1 MYNKL
6 FTKILDSS
14 IWLEPSGTRIIW
26 LTMIAAMDENGF
38 VQFASVANLAH
49 RARIEL
55 AEAQAAVDCL
65 EGPDTNSSDPDHEG
79 RRIERVPGGWMILNA
94 EKYREMVTRAVIQ
107 EKTRQRVAKHRTEKK
122 KACNASVTH
131 GNASVTESNACVTP
145 SDTDTDTDSATKAEA
160 FQPEEPTVAK
170 ARQVREEVDAH
181 RAAIRAD
188 AKLLLEALNEL
199 TGKKFTPVD
208 SHLNPI
214 IARLNEPG
222 VEPEEC
228 EKMLRRQVKLWK
240 NDPKMSAHLVPS
252 TLFRASNFQKYYDQ
266 RDEGVANGQTPLQA
280 FYNQPVPGFTPL
292 ANPYD
297 TQGGKRLMQ

>member
-65 EGPDTNSSDPDHEG
+65 EGPDTNSSDPEHEG

-122 KACNASVTH
+122 RACNASVTL

-145 SDTDTDTDSATKAEA
+145 SDTDTDSATNSKAEA
-160 FQPEEPTVAK
+160 FQPEQPPTASAKPKGVVEGKNSDRLPLSDQSKRFAAIMGRRLTTEWSEDECAAYRKLGTVAEPDLDLVERFYTEAKGKPDAYLRTSLLTFVRHFRGEIDK
-170 ARQVREEVDAH
+170 ARAWF
-181 RAAIRAD
+181 AALPQPKTASYY
-188 AKLLLEALNEL
+188 L
-199 TGKKFTPVD
+199 
-208 SHLNPI
+208 
-214 IARLNEPG
+214 PG
-222 VEPEEC
+222 VGMVNA
-228 EKMLRRQVKLWK
+228 K
-240 NDPKMSAHLVPS
+240 
-252 TLFRASNFQKYYDQ
+252 
-266 RDEGVANGQTPLQA
+266 
-280 FYNQPVPGFTPL
+280 
-292 ANPYD
+292 
-297 TQGGKRLMQ
+297 

>member
-1 MYNKL
+1 MNWMNIKTESL
-6 FTKILDSS
+6 RSAEFSGCDNAALGV
-14 IWLEPSGTRIIW
+14 WLRVLSFCCEQ
-26 LTMIAAMDENGF
+26 ENGGRLAGAVEWNDRTWMISAGVTKSEVESAKPLLYCDGADYF
-38 VQFASVANLAH
+38 CAAYPTEKEALVAANRKAGKRGGKAS
-49 RARIEL
+49 
-55 AEAQAAVDCL
+55 AQAYAQAHARPDAQAL
-65 EGPDTNSSDPDHEG
+65 ARPLAQAPAATEGEG
-79 RRIERVPGGWMILNA
+79 EGERKENKKG
-94 EKYREMVTRAVIQ
+94 
-107 EKTRQRVAKHRTEKK
+107 TE
-122 KACNASVTH
+122 
-131 GNASVTESNACVTP
+131 EEP
-145 SDTDTDTDSATKAEA
+145 
-160 FQPEEPTVAK
+160 PEDPTVAE
-170 ARQVREEVDAH
+170 ARQVREEVEAH

-214 IARLNEPG
+214 IARLNESG
-222 VEPEEC
+222 IEPEEC

-280 FYNQPVPGFTPL
+280 FYNQPVPGFPQSL
-292 ANPYD
+292 SPFD

>member
-1 MYNKL
+1 MNWMNIKTESL
-6 FTKILDSS
+6 RSAEFSGCDNAALGV
-14 IWLEPSGTRIIW
+14 WLRVLSFCCEQ
-26 LTMIAAMDENGF
+26 ENGGR
-38 VQFASVANLAH
+38 LAG
-49 RARIEL
+49 A
-55 AEAQAAVDCL
+55 L
-65 EGPDTNSSDPDHEG
+65 EWNDRT
-79 RRIERVPGGWMILNA
+79 WMI
-94 EKYREMVTRAVIQ
+94 
-107 EKTRQRVAKHRTEKK
+107 
-122 KACNASVTH
+122 
-131 GNASVTESNACVTP
+131 
-145 SDTDTDTDSATKAEA
+145 SAGVTKAEVESA
-160 FQPEEPTVAK
+160 KPLLYCAGADYFCAAYPTEKEAMVAANRKAGKRGGKASAQAYAQAHARPDTQALARPLAQAPAATEGERKENKKGTEEEPPEDPTVAE
-170 ARQVREEVDAH
+170 ARQVREEMEAH

-214 IARLNEPG
+214 IARLNESG

>member
-1 MYNKL
+1 MNWMNIKTESL
-6 FTKILDSS
+6 RSAEFSGCDNAALGV
-14 IWLEPSGTRIIW
+14 WLRVLSFCCEQ
-26 LTMIAAMDENGF
+26 ENGGR
-38 VQFASVANLAH
+38 LAG
-49 RARIEL
+49 
-55 AEAQAAVDCL
+55 AVEWNDR
-65 EGPDTNSSDPDHEG
+65 T
-79 RRIERVPGGWMILNA
+79 WMI
-94 EKYREMVTRAVIQ
+94 
-107 EKTRQRVAKHRTEKK
+107 
-122 KACNASVTH
+122 
-131 GNASVTESNACVTP
+131 
-145 SDTDTDTDSATKAEA
+145 SAGVTKAEVESA
-160 FQPEEPTVAK
+160 KPLLYGDGADYFCAAYPTEKEALVAANRKAGKRGGKASAQAYAQAHARPDAQAPARPLAQAPAATEGEGEGERKENKKGTEEEPPEDPAVAE
-170 ARQVREEVDAH
+170 ARQVREEADAH

>member
-1 MYNKL
+1 MNWMNIKTESL
-6 FTKILDSS
+6 RSAEFSGCDNAALGV
-14 IWLEPSGTRIIW
+14 WLRVLSFCCEQ
-26 LTMIAAMDENGF
+26 ENGGK
-38 VQFASVANLAH
+38 LAG
-49 RARIEL
+49 A
-55 AEAQAAVDCL
+55 L
-65 EGPDTNSSDPDHEG
+65 EWNDRT
-79 RRIERVPGGWMILNA
+79 WMI
-94 EKYREMVTRAVIQ
+94 
-107 EKTRQRVAKHRTEKK
+107 
-122 KACNASVTH
+122 
-131 GNASVTESNACVTP
+131 
-145 SDTDTDTDSATKAEA
+145 SAGVTKAEVESA
-160 FQPEEPTVAK
+160 KPLLYCDGADYFCAAYPTEKEALVAANRKAGKRGGKASAQAYAQAHARPDAQAPARPLAQAPAATEGEGEGERKENKKGTEEELPEDPAVAE
-170 ARQVREEVDAH
+170 ARQVREEMEAH
-181 RAAIRAD
+181 KAAIRAD

>member
-1 MYNKL
+1 MNWMNIKTESL
-6 FTKILDSS
+6 RSAEFSGCDNAALGV
-14 IWLEPSGTRIIW
+14 WLRVLSFCCEQENSGR
-26 LTMIAAMDENGF
+26 
-38 VQFASVANLAH
+38 LAG
-49 RARIEL
+49 
-55 AEAQAAVDCL
+55 AVEWNDR
-65 EGPDTNSSDPDHEG
+65 T
-79 RRIERVPGGWMILNA
+79 WMI
-94 EKYREMVTRAVIQ
+94 
-107 EKTRQRVAKHRTEKK
+107 
-122 KACNASVTH
+122 
-131 GNASVTESNACVTP
+131 
-145 SDTDTDTDSATKAEA
+145 SAGVTKAEVESA
-160 FQPEEPTVAK
+160 KPLLYCDGADYFCAAYPTEKEALVAANRKAGKRGGKASAQAYAQAHARPDAQAPARPLAQAPAATEGEGEGERKENKKGTEEEPPEDPTVAE
-170 ARQVREEVDAH
+170 ARQVREEVEAH